1 MLCLLDHAGGDYL
14 TASGLCDLVAQAQ
27 QGRLEWYH
35 EGHGGVLW
43 PEKLWAKLARAHLV
57 VVDELGSRDR
67 VSDHHYEC
75 VKRII
80 DERQG
85 QPLALA
91 SNHDIEALA
100 RLYDDRIASRIAAG
114 TVLGLDGDDRRLKGA

>member
-1 MLCLLDHAGGDYL
+1 M
-14 TASGLCDLVAQAQ
+14 
-27 QGRLEWYH
+27 
-35 EGHGGVLW
+35 LW